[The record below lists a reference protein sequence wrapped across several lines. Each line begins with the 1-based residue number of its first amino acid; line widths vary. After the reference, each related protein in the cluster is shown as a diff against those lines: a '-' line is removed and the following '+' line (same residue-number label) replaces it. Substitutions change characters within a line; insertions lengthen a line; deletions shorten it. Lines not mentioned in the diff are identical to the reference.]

1 MGREVGS
8 QPADAS
14 GRRRRRVRA
23 SLKVLV
29 PTVAA
34 LGAGAAIA
42 VGQIGSDGTF
52 TGCVLTNPS
61 ESDQPVGSLRVI
73 DPAGTVTG
81 DTSCTF
87 GEQTITWNQ
96 QGPQGDTGPTGQT
109 GPIGPTGLTGQTG
122 PTGPTGLTGPTGP
135 TGPTG
140 ATGATGP
147 AGSVEVSSGPGAD
160 IFMYLAPASDLGKL
174 TGETT
179 DQLTPAKNKAFEL
192 SSFTIDATNT
202 VAIGSTTAGAGAG
215 KVKFEK
221 FQFVK
226 PVDKY
231 TAQLFLDLSA
241 GAKIPSIEIVV
252 RRPGSNG
259 VENPLIQYM
268 LKPVVLT
275 DVHISGESRS
285 ATETIQAEFGAI
297 QFVVYGQKPDG
308 QSTVSST
315 GGWSQLTNKQD
326 QVSVPGFTQPVF
338 VPSVHK

>member
-1 MGREVGS
+1 MGHEVGS
-8 QPADAS
+8 RPADAS
-14 GRRRRRVRA
+14 GRRRRHVRA

-42 VGQIGSDGTF
+42 VGQIGSDGTI
-52 TGCVLTNPS
+52 TGCVLTNAGS
-61 ESDQPVGSLRVI
+61 SDQPVGSLRVI
-73 DPAGTVTG
+73 DPTGTVTG

-96 QGPQGDTGPTGQT
+96 QGPQGDTGPTG
-109 GPIGPTGLTGQTG
+109 PTGLTGSTG
-122 PTGPTGLTGPTGP
+122 ATGLTGP

-147 AGSVEVSSGPGAD
+147 AGSVQVSSGPGAD

-174 TGETT
+174 NGETT

-202 VAIGSTTAGAGAG
+202 VGIGSATSGAGAG

-231 TAQLFLDLSA
+231 TAQLFLDLSS
-241 GAKIPSIEIVV
+241 GTKIPSIEIVV

-268 LKPVVLT
+268 LKPVFLT
-275 DVHISGESRS
+275 NVHISGEARS

-326 QVSVPGFTQPVF
+326 QVNVPGLTQPVF